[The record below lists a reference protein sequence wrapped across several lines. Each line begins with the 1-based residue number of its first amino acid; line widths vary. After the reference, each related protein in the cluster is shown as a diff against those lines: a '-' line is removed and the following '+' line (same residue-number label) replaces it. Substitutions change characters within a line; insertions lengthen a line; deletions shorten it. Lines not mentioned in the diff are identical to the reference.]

1 MGGVNFATR
10 SMFKSELLR
19 RIQLDP
25 RKITQH
31 RKKCL
36 EYNNVT
42 KSGLSNEFDHL
53 LFKILIVDLSAVNYI
68 DPAGVE
74 QLKLIQNEFED
85 LDIML
90 YFANAS
96 GIYLKIIMCQLKRII

>member
-25 RKITQH
+25 RKIAH
-31 RKKCL
+31 HKKKCL
-36 EYNNVT
+36 EHNNVT
-42 KSGLSNEFDHL
+42 KSRLPNEFKHL

-90 YFANAS
+90 YYANAS
-96 GIYLKIIMCQLKRII
+96 GINIKYKNLFI